1 MSVFCR
7 YPFTHL
13 FSDSYH
19 MMMPCCYAVC
29 DHPYRTEENANFK
42 AKHIKDGAYEFYNSE
57 QMKQLRLDMLKSD
70 PMTPLVKDVCRNC
83 IANEESGLPSP
94 RHPLDK
100 PVFGRIIDV
109 KMRIFGNSCNL
120 HCFMCN
126 IKNSTGRI
134 KQTKKMIEFNPKVS
148 EYLGYEHIE
157 KFAEDG
163 IGYDLA
169 ADNPDL
175 FEIQLNNLKK
185 LAPKIRSFTIIGGE
199 PFIMPSHYKL
209 LDAMIEIGE
218 AKNIG
223 ITYISN
229 MTKLQWEGCKVIDY
243 VKEFKHVEV
252 SWSVEGYG
260 KWNDYMR
267 HPSDWNEIIANIDD
281 LRPHIAKFKSGITL
295 SSLSVIHLD
304 KIVEFCQQ
312 NNIDYKFNNV
322 IKPEVCRVDA
332 LHPNI
337 RKRLAKKYEG
347 TDLDFLCE
355 SLLEEVPDWEQR
367 WSDFLEY
374 TEAID
379 YVNKTDFREVYPELL
394 DLS

>member
-1 MSVFCR
+1 
-7 YPFTHL
+7 
-13 FSDSYH
+13 

-267 HPSDWNEIIANIDD
+267 HPSDWNEIIANIDE
-281 LRPHIAKFKSGITL
+281 LRPHIAKFLSGITL

>member
-1 MSVFCR
+1 MSVFCQ
-7 YPFTHL
+7 YPFNHIY
-13 FSDSYH
+13 SDAYH
-19 MMMPCCYAVC
+19 MMMPCCNAVC
-29 DHPYRTEENANFK
+29 DHPYKTNKDANFK
-42 AKHIKDGAYEFYNSE
+42 PMHLSEGAYKFYNSD
-57 QMKQLRLDMLKSD
+57 QMRQLRLDMLKSD
-70 PMTPLVKDVCRNC
+70 PYTPLVKDVCRSC
-83 IANEESGLPSP
+83 IANEKNGLPSL
-94 RHPLDK
+94 RKSLDR

-109 KMRIFGNSCNL
+109 KLRIFGNACNL

-126 IKNSTGRI
+126 IKNSSGRI
-134 KQTKKMIEFNPKVS
+134 KQAKKMIEFNPKVS
-148 EYLGYEHIE
+148 NFLGYEHIK
-157 KFAEDG
+157 KFEEDG

-169 ADNPDL
+169 VDNPEL
-175 FEIQLNNLKK
+175 FDIQIENLKK
-185 LAPKIRSFTIIGGE
+185 LAPKIKSFTIIGGE

-209 LDAMIEIGE
+209 LDAMIEIDE
-218 AKNIG
+218 AKNINL
-223 ITYISN
+223 IYISN

-243 VKEFKHVEV
+243 VKKFKSVEV

-267 HPSDWNEIIANIDD
+267 HPSEWNEIIANIVE
-281 LRPHIAKFKSGITL
+281 LKPHLERFQAGITL

-312 NNIDYKFNNV
+312 NNIEYRFNN
-322 IKPEVCRVDA
+322 INKPEVCRVDA

-347 TDLDFLCE
+347 TDLDFLCK
-355 SLLEEVPDWEQR
+355 SLLKEVPDWEQR

-379 YVNKTDFREVYPELL
+379 YVNKTDFREVFPELL